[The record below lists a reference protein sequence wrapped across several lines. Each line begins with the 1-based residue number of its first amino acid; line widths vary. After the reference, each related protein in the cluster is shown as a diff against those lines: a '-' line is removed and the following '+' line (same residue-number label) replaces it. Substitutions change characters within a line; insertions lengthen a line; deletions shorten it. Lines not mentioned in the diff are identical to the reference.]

1 MNRITLVG
9 QIKSEPIYS
18 HSINGVHFYKFYF
31 SVRRTS
37 GYSDVIPCI
46 AEQSIVN
53 QVARTGTHKIT
64 GTIHSRKNGKHLELS
79 VYVRSI
85 SLVFE
90 SDNNE
95 IEITGVIAKKPVCR
109 QTPSGRYIADMSV
122 VSTRKNGRTDCIP
135 CIVWSRNALYAGNLE
150 VGQQIHIVGRFQS
163 RQYDKNGTEMTAYEV
178 SGNQIEVENGRL
190 N

>member
-18 HSINGVHFYKFYF
+18 HSINSVHFYKFYF

-37 GYSDVIPCI
+37 GYLDVIPCI

-53 QVARTGTHKIT
+53 QIASTVLHKIT
-64 GTIHSRKNGKHLELS
+64 GAIHSRKNDKHLELYIYVHS
-79 VYVRSI
+79 VSF
-85 SLVFE
+85 VFE

-95 IEITGVIAKKPVCR
+95 VEVTGVIVKKPVCR
-109 QTPSGRYIADMSV
+109 QTPSGRYISDISV
-122 VSTRKNGRTDCIP
+122 ISTRKNSKTDCIP
-135 CIVWSRNALYAGNLE
+135 CILWGRNALYTRDLE
-150 VGQQIHIVGRFQS
+150 VGQEIRIVGRFQS
-163 RQYDKNGTEMTAYEV
+163 RQYDKDGDEKTAYEV
-178 SGNQIEVENGRL
+178 SGNLIEVENGRL